1 MVHEKQFLKSLF
13 ITFAE
18 RFYGKGIKTFKKP
31 SQKVTK
37 KTFYERFSVAQL
49 ETLHRR
55 FLLVQVKPFL
65 KSLFMTYVE
74 RFSEKGK

>member
-1 MVHEKQFLKSLF
+1 M
-13 ITFAE
+13 TFAE
-18 RFYGKGIKTFKKP
+18 RFYGRGINTFKKP
-31 SQKVTK
+31 FCKNHK

-49 ETLHRR
+49 QTLHRR
-55 FLLVQVKPFL
+55 FLLVHEKPFL